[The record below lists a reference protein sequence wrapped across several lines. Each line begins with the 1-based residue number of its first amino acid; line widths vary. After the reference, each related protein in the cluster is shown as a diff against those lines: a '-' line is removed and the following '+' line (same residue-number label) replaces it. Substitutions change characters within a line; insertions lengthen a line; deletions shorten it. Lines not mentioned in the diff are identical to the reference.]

1 MLSLTRPSSR
11 RQREYKKEYKNMKD
25 MKDMKDMKGIPD
37 YASPS
42 ALPKDHHHSSSSP
55 PPYSIVNNYFIN
67 NNENHQNHPQKYYAN
82 QEYSCLRPVYTP
94 MGCNGISS
102 QILGFVETRC
112 NDPEERILTMPSIPL
127 NPYINPYIN
136 PYNNPYNNSCIP
148 YTNLCNNSYN
158 NLCNSPYRDGVCNNN
173 IFYPE
178 EEEEEEVMAYCPYPK
193 RKFG

>member
-1 MLSLTRPSSR
+1 MKPVPSMLPLTRPSSR
-11 RQREYKKEYKNMKD
+11 RHN
-25 MKDMKDMKGIPD
+25 
-37 YASPS
+37 SPS
-42 ALPKDHHHSSSSP
+42 PQEHQQLSSSSP
-55 PPYSIVNNYFIN
+55 SSSPPSSIVNNYFIN
-67 NNENHQNHPQKYYAN
+67 NNNNDQDLPQKHRP
-82 QEYSCLRPVYTP
+82 QYSCLRPVYTP

-136 PYNNPYNNSCIP
+136 PYNNPCIP